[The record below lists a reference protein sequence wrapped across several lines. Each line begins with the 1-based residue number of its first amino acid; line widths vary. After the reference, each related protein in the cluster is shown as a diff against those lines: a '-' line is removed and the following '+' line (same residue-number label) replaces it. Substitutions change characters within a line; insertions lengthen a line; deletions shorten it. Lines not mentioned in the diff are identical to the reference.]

1 MDEKKLA
8 KIQREIDSARARVGN
23 LRHRDLAKIA
33 KMLGRVRSKDRTNEP
48 TYVSNLLLDANVITI
63 PDHSRG
69 VNKFTAKNILN
80 QLEEDAL
87 KLEEKLRIE
96 TERGIIYAKNDF
108 EN

>member
-1 MDEKKLA
+1 MMDEKKLA

-69 VNKFTAKNILN
+69 VNKISSINWRKML
-80 QLEEDAL
+80 
-87 KLEEKLRIE
+87 
-96 TERGIIYAKNDF
+96 
-108 EN
+108 